1 MQHIPLSCSKV
12 EAGFPSPAED
22 YIENHISLDEQLV
35 PKPASTFFV
44 RVSGHSMKDA
54 PIRDGDL
61 AIIDRSLTPKS
72 GSVVLAVL
80 DGNFTIKYF
89 FQTKEGI
96 TLEAANP
103 DFPPIPIKEETDF
116 QIWGVVTHVIHSF

>member
-1 MQHIPLSCSKV
+1 M
-12 EAGFPSPAED
+12 
-22 YIENHISLDEQLV
+22 
-35 PKPASTFFV
+35 
-44 RVSGHSMKDA
+44 RDA

-61 AIIDRSLTPKS
+61 AIIDRSLKPKS

-89 FQTKEGI
+89 RPSKEGI
-96 TLEAANP
+96 VLEAANP

-116 QIWGVVTHVIHSF
+116 QVWGVVTHVIHSF